1 MRDWRKYLDP
11 RALSRIGRLELKA
24 RLIVEGY
31 IAGLHRSPY
40 HGFSVEFAQHR
51 EYVPG
56 DDLRH
61 VDWKVYGRSD
71 RFYVKEYEEET
82 NMRVYILLDVSESMS
97 YGPPDGPT
105 KVTYGRYVAAAL
117 AFLALRQQ
125 DAVGLTLF
133 DDRVRAMIPPAS
145 TRGQL
150 QTVVS
155 ALEDEQPVRRTA
167 LGDVL
172 AQVASDIHRKSL
184 VVIISDVFDDLDRV
198 QTGLRRLRHRGN
210 EVILMHVLAE
220 DELTFPF
227 TRMTR
232 FEGLEE
238 SGEALVEPASLKK
251 AYLAEI
257 DAFTAQLRKRCRED
271 RTDYV
276 LLSTAQTFDV
286 PLATFLAARE
296 RSRAR

>member
-11 RALSRIGRLELKA
+11 RALLRISRLELKA

-31 IAGLHRSPY
+31 ISGLHKSPY

-56 DDLRH
+56 DDIRH
-61 VDWKVYGRSD
+61 VDWKVFGRSD

-82 NMRVYILLDVSESMS
+82 NMRVYVLLDVSESMA
-97 YGPPDGPT
+97 YGPPGGLE
-105 KVTYGRYVAAAL
+105 KLSYGRYVAASIS
-117 AFLALRQQ
+117 FLALRQQ
-125 DAVGLTLF
+125 DAVGLALF
-133 DDRVRAMIPPAS
+133 DDQVRTFISPSS
-145 TRGQL
+145 THGQL
-150 QTVVS
+150 ATVCG
-155 ALEDEQPVRRTA
+155 ALEEVSPQRPTSI
-167 LGDVL
+167 GDVL
-172 AQVASDIHRKSL
+172 NRLASEIHRKSL
-184 VVIISDVFDDLDRV
+184 VVVISDVFDDLDRV
-198 QTGLRRLRHRGN
+198 ALGLRRLRHRGN
-210 EVILMHVLAE
+210 EIILFHVLAD

-238 SGEALVEPASLKK
+238 MQDALVDPPSIRK
-251 AYLAEI
+251 AYCDEIEAFRAE
-257 DAFTAQLRKRCRED
+257 LRKRCRRD

-276 LLSTAQTFDV
+276 FLNTSQTFDV

>member
-31 IAGLHRSPY
+31 IAGMHRSPY

-71 RFYVKEYEEET
+71 RYYVKEYEEET
-82 NMRVYILLDVSESMS
+82 NMRVTLLLDVSESMA
-97 YGPPDGPT
+97 YGPPGGID
-105 KVTYGRYVAAAL
+105 KVTYGRYVAASI

-125 DAVGLTLF
+125 DAVGLILF
-133 DDRVRAMIPPAS
+133 DDAVRATVPPAS

-150 QTVVS
+150 QLVLG
-155 ALEDEQPVRRTA
+155 ALEDEAPRRATRI
-167 LGDVL
+167 GDVL
-172 AQVASDIHRKSL
+172 VRLAGELHRRSL
-184 VVIISDVFDDLDRV
+184 VVIISDVFDDLEAV
-198 QTGLRRLRHRGN
+198 QSGLRLLRHRGN
-210 EVILMHVLAE
+210 EVILFHVMAE

-227 TRMTR
+227 ARMTR
-232 FEGLEE
+232 FDGLEQ
-238 SGEALVEPASLKK
+238 SGDVLVEPAGIRK
-251 AYLAEI
+251 AYLAQIEE
-257 DAFTAQLRKRCRED
+257 FTAQPRRRCQQD
-271 RTDYV
+271 RADYV
-276 LLSTAQTFDV
+276 LLSTAQSFDV

-296 RSRAR
+296 RSRGR